1 MNRVRLSVVVT
12 TALVTGIGLITL
24 VGLLV
29 NEDFGALGALIS
41 ASPIRALTD
50 VLLRLAGAVLALTVL
65 LGAINLLGVN
75 VNRVLRGRTFSA
87 RLGSTVLVGSFLTVI
102 LVRIIDGINQSSNT
116 NVILERVQVPIGA
129 ALNSLLFFVLVW
141 GAMRI
146 LRRGLT
152 WGRLLFVLTVLVTL
166 ASLVLSTTDSAS
178 RQFSEWLLS
187 VPVSA
192 GASGVLLGVALATLV
207 AGARVLIGQDRQ
219 YGE

>member
-1 MNRVRLSVVVT
+1 MNRVRLSVVLT
-12 TALVTGIGLITL
+12 AALVTGVGLIVL

-29 NEDFGALGALIS
+29 DESYGALGALIS
-41 ASPIRALTD
+41 ASPVRVLTD
-50 VLLRLAGAVLALTVL
+50 VLLRLSAAVLALTVL
-65 LGAINLLGVN
+65 LGAFNLLGVN
-75 VNRVLRGRTFSA
+75 INRALHGRTFST
-87 RLGSTVLVGSFLTVI
+87 RLGSTFLVGSFLTVI
-102 LVRIIDGINQSSNT
+102 LVRIIDGLNRTNNT
-116 NVILERVQVPIGA
+116 GVVLEQVQVPIGA
-129 ALNSLLFFVLVW
+129 ALNSLLFFILVW

-152 WGRLLFVLTVLVTL
+152 WGRLLFVFTVLVTL
-166 ASLVLSTTDSAS
+166 ASLLLSATDSAA

-207 AGARVLIGQDRQ
+207 AGVRVLIGQDRQ

>member
-1 MNRVRLSVVVT
+1 MSRVRLSVVLT
-12 TALVTGIGLITL
+12 TALVTGIGLIVL

-29 NEDFGALGALIS
+29 DEDFGALGVLVS
-41 ASPIRALTD
+41 ASPVRVLTD
-50 VLLRLAGAVLALTVL
+50 VLLRLSAAVLALTVL
-65 LGAINLLGVN
+65 LGAFNLLGVN
-75 VNRVLRGRTFSA
+75 VSRVLRGRTFSA

-102 LVRIIDGINQSSNT
+102 LVRIIDGLNRTNNT
-116 NVILERVQVPIGA
+116 GVILERVQVPIGA

-166 ASLVLSTTDSAS
+166 ASLVLSTTDSTA

-192 GASGVLLGVALATLV
+192 GASGVLLGVALGTLV
-207 AGARVLIGQDRQ
+207 AGVRVLIGQDRQ

>member
-1 MNRVRLSVVVT
+1 MNRVRLSVVLT
-12 TALVTGIGLITL
+12 TALVAGVGLITL

-29 NEDFGALGALIS
+29 SESFGTLGALIS

-50 VLLRLAGAVLALTVL
+50 VLLRLAAAVLALTVL

>member
-1 MNRVRLSVVVT
+1 MNRVRLSVVLT
-12 TALVTGIGLITL
+12 AALVTGVGLIVL

-29 NEDFGALGALIS
+29 DESYGALGALIS
-41 ASPIRALTD
+41 ASPVRVLTD
-50 VLLRLAGAVLALTVL
+50 VLLRLSAAVLALTVL
-65 LGAINLLGVN
+65 LGAFNLLGVN
-75 VNRVLRGRTFSA
+75 INRVLRGRTFSA
-87 RLGSTVLVGSFLTVI
+87 RLGSTFLVGSFLTVI
-102 LVRIIDGINQSSNT
+102 LVRIIDGLNRTNNT
-116 NVILERVQVPIGA
+116 GVVLEQVQVPIGA
-129 ALNSLLFFVLVW
+129 ALNSLLFFILVW

-152 WGRLLFVLTVLVTL
+152 WGRLLFVFTVLVTL
-166 ASLVLSTTDSAS
+166 ASLLLSATDSAA

-207 AGARVLIGQDRQ
+207 AGVRVLIGQDRQ

>member
-1 MNRVRLSVVVT
+1 MNRVRLSVVLT
-12 TALVTGIGLITL
+12 AALVTGVGLIVL

-29 NEDFGALGALIS
+29 DESYGALGALIS
-41 ASPIRALTD
+41 ASPVRVLTD
-50 VLLRLAGAVLALTVL
+50 VLLRLSAAVLALTVL
-65 LGAINLLGVN
+65 LGAFNLLGVN
-75 VNRVLRGRTFSA
+75 INRVLRGRTFSA
-87 RLGSTVLVGSFLTVI
+87 RLGSTFLVGSFLTVI
-102 LVRIIDGINQSSNT
+102 LVRIIDGLNRTNNT
-116 NVILERVQVPIGA
+116 GVVLEQVQVPIGA

-166 ASLVLSTTDSAS
+166 ASLLLSATDSAA

-207 AGARVLIGQDRQ
+207 AGVRVLIGQDRQ